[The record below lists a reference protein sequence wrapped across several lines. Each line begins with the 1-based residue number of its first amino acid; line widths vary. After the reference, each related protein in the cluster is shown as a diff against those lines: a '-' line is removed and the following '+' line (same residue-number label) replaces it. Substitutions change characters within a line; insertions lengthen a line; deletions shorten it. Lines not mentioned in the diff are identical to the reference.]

1 MIKKIELTNFENHKY
16 TVIDNISEYFTLIC
30 GESNSG
36 KTSIVR
42 ALKLICY
49 NDFNPKSVRVG
60 SEACQVVVETD
71 LGTVTVKRG
80 KKDNI
85 WTIKKNGF
93 PEEVFEKVGKVILP
107 QVSEIIGMDVIKLGD
122 IDIPV
127 NIMDQ
132 LEGHFMLSELN
143 GKNASG
149 SVRAQVVDE
158 ISGLSGIEVL
168 IKDVSLDKA
177 RNLKNIKRLELEN
190 EELNEDLIDA
200 AKLKKDEEDL
210 KRVKEITDSH
220 KVSTDKIDRIEV
232 ILDDYLVVE
241 SKKSRIK
248 TSLIEFDGVDIAKV
262 KIDSAMNSL
271 ESLKD
276 VNYLIE
282 NIEKCSKE
290 KEVLRLQVKKIPK
303 VNKAMSACRKAEEV
317 LGKINERASLLEEYK
332 SVKRNKVIISAK
344 ISKMSN
350 YRKALSL
357 LGKAEENLKSL
368 EDADKV
374 LDEAVDLKE
383 KTERMDKRINTL
395 KNNILIHKENEEE
408 ILKDITVCPLTL
420 KPISGS
426 CLKDK

>member
-1 MIKKIELTNFENHKY
+1 MIRKIELTNFENHKH

-60 SEACQVVVETD
+60 SEACQIVVETD

-85 WTIKKNGF
+85 WTVKKNGC
-93 PEEVFEKVGKVILP
+93 PEEVFEKIGKVILP

-149 SVRAQVVDE
+149 SIRAQVVDE

-168 IKDVSLDKA
+168 IKEVSLDKA
-177 RNLKNIKRLELEN
+177 RNLKNIKKFELEN
-190 EELNEDLIDA
+190 EELNEELIDESE
-200 AKLKKDEEDL
+200 LKEEEADL
-210 KRVKEITDSH
+210 KRVKQIISSH
-220 KVSTDKIDRIEV
+220 KDNMEKVEQIEV
-232 ILDDYLVVE
+232 IVDDYL
-241 SKKSRIK
+241 
-248 TSLIEFDGVDIAKV
+248 GVDLKRSKVKSDLNEFAGVDMAKV
-262 KIDSAMNSL
+262 KIDAAANSL
-271 ESLKD
+271 EGLKG
-276 VNYLIE
+276 VNYLIKSFQE
-282 NIEKCSKE
+282 CSVKTHRMKGQIEKLP
-290 KEVLRLQVKKIPK
+290 EVG
-303 VNKAMSACRKAEEV
+303 KAMSLCRKAEEV
-317 LGKINERASLLEEYK
+317 LSKVEERVSLLEEYK
-332 SVKRNKVIISAK
+332 LVKKNKMIMSAK
-344 ISKMSN
+344 ISKMVN

-357 LGKAEENLKSL
+357 LEKAEGNLKSV
-368 EDADKV
+368 EGADEI
-374 LDEAVDLKE
+374 LDEAIELKT
-383 KTERMDKRINTL
+383 KTERLDQRVVKI
-395 KNNILIHKENEEE
+395 KNNVLIYKENEEE
-408 ILKDITVCPLTL
+408 MLKEITVCPLTL

-426 CLKDK
+426 CLKD

>member
-1 MIKKIELTNFENHKY
+1 MIKRIELTNFENHKY

-42 ALKLICY
+42 ALKLVCY

-60 SEACQVVVETD
+60 SEACQIVVETD

-85 WTIKKNGF
+85 WTIKKNGC

-107 QVSEIIGMDVIKLGD
+107 QVSEIVGMDVIKLGD

-149 SVRAQVVDE
+149 SIRAQVVDE

-168 IKDVSLDKA
+168 IKEVSLDKA

-190 EELNEDLIDA
+190 EGLNEELIDESE
-200 AKLKKDEEDL
+200 LKKEEESL
-210 KRVKEITDSH
+210 KRVKEIIKSH
-220 KVSTDKIDRIEV
+220 KDSVDKIEKIETV
-232 ILDDYLVVE
+232 LDDYLGVE
-241 SKKSRIK
+241 SKKRKVKSN
-248 TSLIEFDGVDIAKV
+248 LVEFDGVDIAKI
-262 KIDSAMNSL
+262 KIDAALNSL
-271 ESLKD
+271 ESLKE

-282 NIEKCSKE
+282 NFKECSKKTE
-290 KEVLRLQVKKIPK
+290 SIRLQIGDIPK
-303 VNKAMSACRKAEEV
+303 TSKALSVCLKAEKV
-317 LGKINERASLLEEYK
+317 LNKIKERASLLEEYK
-332 SVKRNKVIISAK
+332 RVKKNKLIMSAK
-344 ISKMSN
+344 ISKTSN

-357 LGKAEENLKSL
+357 LEKSEGNLKSVA
-368 EDADKV
+368 DADSM
-374 LDEAVDLKE
+374 LDEAVELKA
-383 KTERMDKRINTL
+383 KTERLDKRVDKL

-408 ILKDITVCPLTL
+408 MLKEITVCPLTL